1 MLAIARSEA
10 VASAAASLGENPFF
24 GSLDA
29 RSLQRL
35 AAAMAPVH
43 LFGGQVLFN
52 EGEAADAVY
61 LLVSGRLTVAS
72 AEGTLAEIAPGELVG
87 ELALLAGRPRSA
99 TVRALRDSLLLALPA
114 ERFRAVVGRTPDAA
128 LRLASGLAA
137 RIADREP
144 VRTSHH
150 ADVGTVAVVAAAG
163 HEAPLSS
170 FCRRLSRAL
179 GRHGTTRTVDRRF
192 VERALGAGA
201 ADRSSA
207 ADGGAALA
215 GWLHELEVDHRFLVY
230 QADRALTPWT
240 QRCIRQADAVLVV
253 AAAAA
258 PPPTVGDVEDAV
270 HRAGLPPGRVHLV
283 LLHGTAMPVG
293 TARWLDARPALVHHN
308 LRSDDPTSLA
318 TLGRQLAGES
328 VGVVFGGGG
337 PRGFAHLGVLKALE
351 EAGIP
356 VDAVGGTSIGAFMA
370 AASAMGWDHDER
382 VAKVTAGFVRPFL
395 IPPTLPK
402 ASLLS
407 PRRLTRAMRHETF
420 FGERDI
426 EDMWRPFF
434 CISANI
440 SRPDVVVHDRG
451 PIWLALRASSS
462 LPGFLPPVCRDGDLL
477 VDGGVVNDLP
487 VDVMRERL
495 AGHLVAVDLQPDV
508 DLTVNR
514 PFPADLTGWQAIRQ
528 RLSVPSAPSVLMRAK
543 EVGGRRAQ
551 RERLDRDPPDLLLR
565 PPTDGV
571 SPLDF
576 KGGVELIET
585 GYRYAVDVLERSA
598 LTATLAAP

>member
-1 MLAIARSEA
+1 VAIARSEA
-10 VASAAASLGENPFF
+10 VASAAISLGENPFF
-24 GSLDA
+24 GSLDP

-35 AAAMAPVH
+35 AAAMAPVN
-43 LFGGQVLFN
+43 LLGGEVLFQ
-52 EGEAADAVY
+52 EGEPADSVY
-61 LLVSGRLTVAS
+61 LLVSGRLIVTS
-72 AEGTLAEIAPGELVG
+72 AEGTLAEVAPGELVG

-99 TVRALRDSLLLALPA
+99 TVRALRDSLLLGLPA

-150 ADVGTVAVVAAAG
+150 TDVGTVAVVAAAG
-163 HEAPLSS
+163 HDAALGS
-170 FCRRLSRAL
+170 FCRRLARSLGAHGRA
-179 GRHGTTRTVDRRF
+179 RTIDRRF
-192 VERALGAGA
+192 VERVLGRGA
-201 ADRSSA
+201 ADLSPD
-207 ADGGAALA
+207 ADGAAALA
-215 GWLHELEVDHRFLVY
+215 GWLHDLELDHRFLVY
-230 QADRALTPWT
+230 QADRELTPWT
-240 QRCIRQADAVLVV
+240 RRCVRQADAVLVV
-253 AAAAA
+253 ADAAA
-258 PPPTVGDVEDAV
+258 PPTVGDVEAAV
-270 HRAGLPPGRVHLV
+270 HSAGLPTGRVHLV
-283 LLHGTAMPVG
+283 LLHGTPMPGG
-293 TARWLDARPALVHHN
+293 TARWLDARPPLVHHN
-308 LRSDDPTSLA
+308 LRSSDAAAMA

-328 VGVVFGGGG
+328 VGVVLGGGG

-356 VDAVGGTSIGAFMA
+356 IDAVGGTSIGAFMA
-370 AASAMGWDHDER
+370 AAYAMGWDHDER

-407 PRRLTRAMRHETF
+407 PRRLTRAMRDKAF
-420 FGERDI
+420 FGERAI
-426 EDMWRPFF
+426 EDMWHPFF

-451 PIWLALRASSS
+451 PVWLALRTSSS

-487 VDVMRERL
+487 VDVMRDRL

-514 PFPADLTGWQAIRQ
+514 AFPPDLTGWQAVRE

-576 KGGVELIET
+576 KGGVALIET
-585 GYRYAVDVLERSA
+585 GYRYAAEMLERSP
-598 LTATLAAP
+598 LTATLTAS